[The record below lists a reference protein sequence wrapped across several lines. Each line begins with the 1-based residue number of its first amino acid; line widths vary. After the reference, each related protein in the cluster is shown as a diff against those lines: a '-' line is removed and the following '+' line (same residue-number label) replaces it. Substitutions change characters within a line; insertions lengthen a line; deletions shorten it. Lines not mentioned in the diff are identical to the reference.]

1 MYTPMFAYPLPFYSR
16 GGIKAQRV
24 YCKALYKNISAGRIV
39 SVKDL
44 ETSF

>member
-1 MYTPMFAYPLPFYSR
+1 LLILSPFIAGVGLRLSGFIVKPYTRM
-16 GGIKAQRV
+16 
-24 YCKALYKNISAGRIV
+24 NISAGRIV